1 MGSSVGRSS
10 LFRIGLALVVGLL
23 VVPAAFGAEELSR
36 EEYVKRVD
44 LICKKSEKTNSR
56 ILNGVTRQ
64 VRKGKLGPAS
74 RRVLR
79 ASRSFGRAVV
89 AISKVPRPAADNAK
103 LTTWIRQLRTE
114 KSLLQKIGVALKQG
128 KKGRANHL
136 AVQLQSATRHA
147 KNTVFSFEFTYCDRE
162 VRIS

>member
-1 MGSSVGRSS
+1 MQRSS
-10 LFRIGLALVVGLL
+10 LLRLGLALVVALL
-23 VVPAAFGAEELSR
+23 VVVPTALAAEELDR

-44 LICKKSEKTNSR
+44 LICKMSEKTNSR
-56 ILNGVTRQ
+56 ILNGVERQ
-64 VRKGKLGPAS
+64 VRKGKLGPAA

-79 ASRSFGRAVV
+79 ASRSFGRSVV
-89 AISKVPRPAADNAK
+89 AIAKVPRPAADNAR
-103 LTTWIRQLRTE
+103 LTTWIRQLHAE
-114 KSLLQKIGVALKQG
+114 KSLLQTIGVALKQG